1 MIQFSRMTFAAFG
14 ILAAS
19 SAFDAAQA
27 DPYRWCADYTVLGGI
42 GARNCYFVTW
52 DQCRAAVSGVG
63 GMCVENSV
71 LRRKRHDEFA
81 ASTARQAAK
90 VSGSPLGDK
99 QSRLRIG
106 ARPMSALGH

>member
-1 MIQFSRMTFAAFG
+1 MIRFSRMTFSAFG

-42 GARNCYFVTW
+42 GARNCYFVKW

-63 GMCVENSV
+63 GMCVENLFYDGNDTTSSQPA
-71 LRRKRHDEFA
+71 RR
-81 ASTARQAAK
+81 AK
-90 VSGSPLGDK
+90 PRK
-99 QSRLRIG
+99 
-106 ARPMSALGH
+106 